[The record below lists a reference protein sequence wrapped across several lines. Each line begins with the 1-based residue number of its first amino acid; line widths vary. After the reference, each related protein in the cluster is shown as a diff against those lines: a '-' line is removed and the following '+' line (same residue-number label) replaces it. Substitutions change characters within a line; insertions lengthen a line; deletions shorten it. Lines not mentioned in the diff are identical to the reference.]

1 MGPPVRG
8 LCPQP
13 AWASWLDDGEAP
25 EPGGHEEAYRLR
37 RRRGA
42 VTIDAATEVGR
53 YRARST
59 LAQLEL
65 LERMGRPVPEDLEVV
80 DRPVLDRRGVML
92 DVSRGRV
99 PTVAT
104 LEWMIERLAAL
115 KVNHLELYLEA
126 SFDHPGH
133 EEVCRPVGPYT
144 ADDVERLVRHATR
157 HHVELVGQQNC
168 LGHMERW
175 LAHPDHAALAA
186 LPGGYSTPDGTAHEP
201 AACLDPALPASWQ
214 LAAELVTNVA
224 RAFDAAR
231 VHVGLDEPIDL
242 NPAVWDAIFD
252 VPGAPVPWSGV
263 DNGSFCVPLPPE
275 RRTQYMEWVRRLR
288 NLPALDGR
296 DMLMWA
302 DVMAPHPELLDELPG
317 GVTLVEWGYEADHPF
332 DERCG
337 RISAAGVPFW
347 VAPGTSGWT
356 SISGRWHAMRGN
368 VEAAAAAGVR
378 HGAAGML
385 VATWLTL
392 PSVSDWPGFTWA
404 AALGWN
410 PGRPPDL
417 AAALDLVADG
427 TAGLGEVWRRLGE
440 VHDLV
445 APAIPEAGSVSEM
458 FRTSGMAAIGLALNG
473 MTPAMLDD
481 VDGSLAAADELLRA
495 ARPAGS
501 SAELFREEL
510 AWVAG
515 ALRWGTAAARHR
527 LDWADPDPP
536 PGGLRSGLARLVAEE
551 DRLWRLRNRP
561 EGHEVVAARLAAI
574 GEDV

>member
-1 MGPPVRG
+1 MGSVVRG

-13 AWASWLDDGEAP
+13 AWASWVDPGEAP
-25 EPGGHEEAYRLR
+25 EPTGHEEAYRLR
-37 RRRGA
+37 RHRGE
-42 VTIDAATEVGR
+42 VTIEAATEVGR

-65 LERMGRPVPEDLEVV
+65 LERMGEPVPADLEVV
-80 DRPVLDRRGVML
+80 DHPVLDRRGVML

-99 PTVAT
+99 PTVET
-104 LEWMIERLAAL
+104 LEWMVERLAAL

-133 EEVCRPVGPYT
+133 EEVCTPVGPYT
-144 ADDVERLVRHATR
+144 AADVERLARHAAL

-175 LAHPDHAALAA
+175 LAHPDHADLAA
-186 LPGGYSTPDGTAHEP
+186 LPGGYTTPDGSAHEP
-201 AACLDPALPASWQ
+201 AACLDPALPASWA

-224 RAFDAAR
+224 GAFDAPR

-252 VPGAPVPWSGV
+252 VPGAPVPWAGV
-263 DNGSFCVPLPPE
+263 DNGSFCVPLPPA
-275 RRTQYMEWVRRLR
+275 RRAEYLAWVRRLR
-288 NLPALDGR
+288 DLPALDGR
-296 DMLMWA
+296 EMLMWA
-302 DVMAPHPELLDELPG
+302 DVMAPHPELLGQLPD

-332 DERCG
+332 DPRCG
-337 RISAAGVPFW
+337 RIAAAGVPFW

-356 SISGRWHAMRGN
+356 SISGRWNAMRGN

-385 VATWLTL
+385 VASWLTL
-392 PSVSDWPGFTWA
+392 PSVSDWPGFAWA
-404 AALGWN
+404 AALAWN
-410 PGRPPDL
+410 PGRPTDL
-417 AAALDLVADG
+417 VAALDLVADG
-427 TAGLGEVWRRLGE
+427 TVGFGDVWRRLGE

-445 APAIPEAGSVSEM
+445 EPAIPEAGSVSEM

-473 MTPAMLDD
+473 MTPDMLDA
-481 VDGSLAAADELLRA
+481 VDGSLAVASEHLDDL
-495 ARPAGS
+495 RPAGP
-501 SAELFREEL
+501 SASLFRDEL
-510 AWVAG
+510 AWVAA

-527 LDWADPDPP
+527 LGWADPAHPS
-536 PGGLRSGLARLVAEE
+536 GWLRAELDRLVAEE
-551 DRLWRLRNRP
+551 DRLWHVRNRP
-561 EGHEVVAARLAAI
+561 QGHEVVAAHLAAI